1 MKYHLLHFWDNPG
14 VTFLQFYKQQTR
26 GCFKQTAKWQ
36 CDSVIREH
44 WHKKHRAELSLSY
57 DSLLWLKTS
66 GPDVWCWHL
75 HEASIHYG
83 LQFIAWINAP
93 LPSWWKVKKN
103 KTSPPFCP
111 PALLSDSTRHRDS
124 LATESTPSPFF
135 IHIFLWPNFPWF
147 RRREK
152 MRHKSN
158 FSQSLKPF
166 PHETNCEKNK

>member
-93 LPSWWKVKKN
+93 LPSCGKVKTKKN
-103 KTSPPFCP
+103 FSSILPAGFALWFHTSPG
-111 PALLSDSTRHRDS
+111 LLGNRVDS
-124 LATESTPSPFF
+124 LAVFHSY
-135 IHIFLWPNFPWF
+135 
-147 RRREK
+147 
-152 MRHKSN
+152 
-158 FSQSLKPF
+158 FSVTQFSLV
-166 PHETNCEKNK
+166 